1 MTDTIVGY
9 TLAYSDEIYE
19 GPSIIPSIAVMPR
32 RLYRTIEGA
41 EEALEMWKKKLPTFQ
56 PIMYGEVFPYDK
68 TTAREQ
74 IAKKGYALYG
84 WTVEEADDEPVRYGI
99 YICAFYGA

>member
-1 MTDTIVGY
+1 MTDTIIGY
-9 TLAYSDEIYE
+9 ALAYSDEYYE
-19 GPSIIPSIAVMPR
+19 GPSILPHMAVMPR
-32 RLYRTIEGA
+32 RIYRTIEAA
-41 EEALEMWKKKLPTFQ
+41 EAALETWKKKLPTFQ

-84 WTVEEADDEPVRYGI
+84 STVHEVDDEPVRYGV